1 MKKLRTPGVVFLMI
15 FLAGLSCGCARPGG
29 VQQQAGDKIVIGAP
43 LSLSGKYAKEGQM
56 ALWGAKAV
64 EKWLNEANGGVS
76 LNGRKIP
83 VEFRY
88 YDDESKKESV
98 QSLVERLIT
107 VDKVDFLISPYSSDL
122 ALASAPLAD
131 SRQKVMITHGAAT
144 DRVYQQGYKYITQVY
159 TPGSRYQTGF
169 LDMVKNKD
177 PEAKRV
183 AFIYEDD
190 EFSRSVI
197 NGARDYANKQGFEVV
212 FDKTYPPKPTDLS
225 PLIQEL
231 KAKNPDV
238 IIGGGHFADGQLLTE
253 QLASL
258 EANVKAI
265 SINVAPAIPDYYKAL
280 GAKAEGIMCPGQWER
295 GVKYSPQAAGEAG
308 VEWFGPSQEEFL
320 SLFSGV
326 ASQQPSYHAAGAGA
340 CLLIYAK
347 TIEKAQ
353 SLNPDKIREELGK
366 LKMMTFF
373 GTWTID
379 ETGKQTG
386 HNMVITQW
394 QGGENMVVWP
404 PEAAVAKL
412 YYPLPAWA
420 EKAKGKQAKE

>member
-1 MKKLRTPGVVFLMI
+1 MKKVRALGVVFLMI
-15 FLAGLSCGCARPGG
+15 FLTGLSYGCARPGG
-29 VQQQAGDKIVIGAP
+29 VQQQAADKIVIGAP

-56 ALWGAKAV
+56 ALWGAEAV
-64 EKWLNEANGGVS
+64 KNWINDVKGGID

-83 VEFRY
+83 VEFKY

-122 ALASAPLAD
+122 ALASAPIAD
-131 SRQKVMITHGAAT
+131 SRRKVMITQGAAT

-169 LDMVKNKD
+169 LDMINNKD
-177 PEAKRV
+177 PEAKKV

-197 NGARDYANKQGFEVV
+197 SGAKEYANTLGFEVV
-212 FDKTYPPKPTDLS
+212 FDKTYPSKPTDLS

-231 KAKNPDV
+231 KTTKPDI

-258 EANVKAI
+258 EVNAKAV

-280 GAKAEGIMCPGQWER
+280 GARAEGIMCPGQWET
-295 GVKYSPQAAGEAG
+295 GVKYSPKAAGEAG
-308 VEWFGPSQEEFL
+308 LEWFGPSQEDFAG
-320 SLFSGV
+320 LFSGL
-326 ASQQPSYHAAGAGA
+326 ANQKPSYHAAGAGA
-340 CLLIYAK
+340 CLLIYARA
-347 TIEKAQ
+347 IEKTQ
-353 SLNPDKIREELGK
+353 SLDPDKIREELGK

-373 GTWTID
+373 GAWNID
-379 ETGKQTG
+379 ETGKQLG
-386 HNMVITQW
+386 HVMVITQW

-404 PEAAVAKL
+404 QEAAGAKL
-412 YYPLPAWA
+412 FYPLPTWT
-420 EKAKGKQAKE
+420 EKVKGKLAKE